1 MRSENAI
8 LYRSNAQ
15 SRVLEEALML
25 SGTPYRIYGGLKF
38 FERQEIK
45 DAIAYLRLISI
56 KSDDASYERIVNVPT
71 RGIGNKTI
79 DLVRSY
85 ARANAVSMW
94 QATLKLIELG
104 EITSRAL
111 SALQQFVDL
120 MCDMEVDLDKMEL
133 FEQIEHVIHHSGLIP
148 HYEKEKGEKGRNR
161 IENLEELVSAG
172 RSFEQ
177 DDWEESDVD
186 KMTAFISHASLE
198 AGEGQAN
205 EGEDSVQLM
214 TLHSAKGLEFK
225 QVFLAGLEEGLFPH
239 SRSSEESGR
248 LEEERRLCYV
258 GMTRAMEKLIIS
270 HAEKRRLYGE
280 EKYAPPSRFITEIP
294 DEFTQHVRMQ
304 GSATPV
310 AGYGGS
316 YPVQKENAV
325 REAAPVQ
332 LGQRVCHEKFGEGVV
347 LNYEGEGRH
356 ARVQI
361 NFDDL
366 GSKWLVMEYA
376 NLII

>member
-1 MRSENAI
+1 
-8 LYRSNAQ
+8 
-15 SRVLEEALML
+15 
-25 SGTPYRIYGGLKF
+25 
-38 FERQEIK
+38 
-45 DAIAYLRLISI
+45 
-56 KSDDASYERIVNVPT
+56 
-71 RGIGNKTI
+71 IGNKTI
-79 DLVRSY
+79 DLVRST
-85 ARANAVSMW
+85 ARANGISMW
-94 QATLKLIELG
+94 QATLQLIEQG
-104 EITSRAL
+104 EVTARAL
-111 SALQQFVDL
+111 SALQQFIDL
-120 MCDMEVDLDKMEL
+120 ISGMQSDMNNMEL
-133 FEQIEHVIHHSGLIP
+133 YEQIEHVIHQSTLIA

-161 IENLEELVSAG
+161 IENLDELVNAG

-177 DDWEESDVD
+177 DDWEESELD
-186 KMTAFISHASLE
+186 KMSAFLSHASLE

-225 QVFLAGLEEGLFPH
+225 QVFLAGMEEGLFPH
-239 SRSSEESGR
+239 SRSSEESGQ

-258 GMTRAMEKLIIS
+258 GMTRAMEKLTLS

-280 EKYAPPSRFITEIP
+280 EKYAPASRFLTEIP
-294 DEFTQHVRMQ
+294 EEFTQLVRMQ

-310 AGYGGS
+310 SGYQNAGYQVKEKA
-316 YPVQKENAV
+316 VQETM
-325 REAAPVQ
+325 PVQ

-356 ARVQI
+356 ARIQI

-376 NLII
+376 NLIV